1 MNYAFGENMNTQKFN
16 GQRLKDALQFREKK
30 MTELAD
36 ETGISK
42 QSLSLYANDGNTPP
56 FENVVK
62 IARAL
67 RFPADFFMSEDTCT
81 VATGNTY
88 FRSQASATKKSRYS
102 QKIKLEYVAKMYEV
116 LLNYINFPELN
127 LPKLNDFNLPDDV
140 AEADSDE
147 AYEEIERLTKEVR
160 KYWGISPGPID
171 NLQYIL
177 ESNGIIVTGF
187 NDVSSDIDAFSQ
199 QIDVNGKKVFIIA
212 LAIGSKPIERLRF
225 DMAHELGHILMHSW
239 GEDNE
244 NVSKDEFNAREKQA
258 NFFASALLLPRE
270 TFARAVSAYP
280 TNVDYYKSLKKRWKV
295 SMQAMMY
302 QARQLEIIT
311 PSQFQYMMRTVSK
324 NGWRTKEPGDV
335 PGRIRDTIFQ
345 GAIDLLFDG
354 GYLTVN
360 ELMKEFAHYGI
371 ILSQEDLE
379 NLMCLK
385 EGTLKQENKVISFIS
400 IKKDV
405 E

>member
-1 MNYAFGENMNTQKFN
+1 MKTQKFN

-42 QSLSLYANDGNTPP
+42 QSLSLYANDSNTPP

-67 RFPADFFMSEDTCT
+67 KFPTDFFMSEDSCT

-88 FRSQASATKKSRYS
+88 FRSQAAVKKKSRNA
-102 QKIKLEYVAKMYEV
+102 QKIKLEYVAKIYEA
-116 LLNYINFPELN
+116 LLNYIDFPALN
-127 LPKLNDFNLPDDV
+127 LPVLDDFSLPDDI
-140 AEADSDE
+140 AEAKSDE
-147 AYEEIERLTKEVR
+147 ACAEIERLAQAIR
-160 KYWGISPGPID
+160 KYWNIDSGPID
-171 NLQYIL
+171 NLQYYL

-187 NDVSSDIDAFSQ
+187 RDVSSDIDAFSQ
-199 QIDVNGKKVFIIA
+199 QVDVNGTNVFIIA
-212 LAIGSKPIERLRF
+212 LAIGSKPIERLRL
-225 DMAHELGHILMHSW
+225 DMAHELGHILMHTW

-244 NVSKDEFNAREKQA
+244 DVSREEFNAREWQA
-258 NFFASALLLPRE
+258 NYFASALLLPKE
-270 TFARAVSAYP
+270 TFTRSVSAYP
-280 TNVDYYKSLKKRWKV
+280 TNVDYYKSLKKKWKV

-302 QARQLEIIT
+302 RARQLDIIT
-311 PSQFQYMMRTVSK
+311 DNQFQYMMRIVSK

-335 PGRIRDTIFQ
+335 PGQIGDTVFQ

-354 GYLTVN
+354 EYVTVD
-360 ELMKEFAHYGI
+360 ELLNVIAEYGVN
-371 ILSQEDLE
+371 LFQEDLE

-385 EGTLKQENKVISFIS
+385 TGTLDQKSKIIPFLAVKTDDN
-400 IKKDV
+400 
-405 E
+405 

>member
-1 MNYAFGENMNTQKFN
+1 MKTQKFN
-16 GQRLKDALQFREKK
+16 GQRLKEALQFREKK

-42 QSLSLYANDGNTPP
+42 QSLSLYANDGNIPP
-56 FENVVK
+56 FENVIK
-62 IARAL
+62 IACAL
-67 RFPADFFMSEDTCT
+67 RFPTDFFMTVDSCT
-81 VATGNTY
+81 VSTSNTY

-116 LLNYINFPELN
+116 LLNYINFPALN
-127 LPKLNDFNLPDDV
+127 LPKLGGFSLSDDV
-140 AEADSDE
+140 SEADSDE
-147 AYEEIERLTKEVR
+147 TYAEIERLALEVR
-160 KYWGISPGPID
+160 KHWGIGSGPID

-187 NDVSSDIDAFSQ
+187 SDVSSDIDAFSQ
-199 QIDVNGKKVFIIA
+199 QIDINGQKVYIIA

-225 DMAHELGHILMHSW
+225 DMAHELGHILMHTW

-244 NVSKDEFNAREKQA
+244 DVPKDEFNAREKQA

-270 TFARAVSAYP
+270 TFIRSVSAYP
-280 TNVDYYKSLKKRWKV
+280 TNVDYYKSLKKKWKV

-302 QARQLEIIT
+302 RARQLGIIT
-311 PSQFQYMMRTVSK
+311 DNQFQYMIRTVSK

-335 PGRIRDTIFQ
+335 PGQIRDTIFQ

-354 GYLTVN
+354 GYLTVD
-360 ELMKEFAHYGI
+360 ELLREFGHYGV

-385 EGTLKQENKVISFIS
+385 EGTLGQEAKMIPFIS
-400 IKKDV
+400 VKTDN

>member
-1 MNYAFGENMNTQKFN
+1 MKTQKFN
-16 GQRLKDALQFREKK
+16 GQRLKEALQFREKK

-56 FENVVK
+56 FENVIK
-62 IARAL
+62 IACAL
-67 RFPADFFMSEDTCT
+67 RFPTDFFMTVDSCT
-81 VATGNTY
+81 VSTGNTY

-116 LLNYINFPELN
+116 LLNYINFPALN
-127 LPKLNDFNLPDDV
+127 LPKLDGFSLPDDV
-140 AEADSDE
+140 SEADSDE
-147 AYEEIERLTKEVR
+147 TYTEIERLAAEVR
-160 KYWGISPGPID
+160 KHWGIGSGPID

-187 NDVSSDIDAFSQ
+187 SDVSSDIDAFSQ
-199 QIDVNGKKVFIIA
+199 QIDINGQKVYIIA

-225 DMAHELGHILMHSW
+225 DMAHELGHILMHIW

-244 NVSKDEFNAREKQA
+244 DVSKDEFNAREKQA

-270 TFARAVSAYP
+270 TFTRSVSAYP
-280 TNVDYYKSLKKRWKV
+280 TNVDYYKSLKKKWKV

-302 QARQLEIIT
+302 RARQLGIIT
-311 PSQFQYMMRTVSK
+311 DNQFQYMMRTVSK

-335 PGRIRDTIFQ
+335 PGQIRDTIFQ

-354 GYLTVN
+354 GYLTVD
-360 ELMKEFAHYGI
+360 ELLREFGHYGV

-385 EGTLKQENKVISFIS
+385 EGTLGQEVKVIPFIS
-400 IKKDV
+400 VKTDN

>member
-1 MNYAFGENMNTQKFN
+1 MKTQKFN
-16 GQRLKDALQFREKK
+16 GQRLKEALQFREKK

-36 ETGISK
+36 ETRISK
-42 QSLSLYANDGNTPP
+42 QSLSLYANDNNTPP

-67 RFPADFFMSEDTCT
+67 SFPIDFFMTEDTCT
-81 VATGNTY
+81 VSTGNTY

-116 LLNYINFPELN
+116 LLNYINFPVLN
-127 LPKLNDFNLPDDV
+127 LPKMDNFSLPDDMT
-140 AEADSDE
+140 EADSDE
-147 AYEEIERLTKEVR
+147 TYVRIEKLAAEVR
-160 KYWGISPGPID
+160 KYWGIGSGPID

-177 ESNGIIVTGF
+177 ESNGIIITGF
-187 NDVSSDIDAFSQ
+187 KDVGSDIDAFSQ
-199 QIDVNGKKVFIIA
+199 QIDVDGQKVYIIA
-212 LAIGSKPIERLRF
+212 LAIGAKPIERLRF
-225 DMAHELGHILMHSW
+225 DMAHELGHILMHAW

-244 NVSKDEFNAREKQA
+244 DVSKDEFNAREKQA

-270 TFARAVSAYP
+270 TFTRSVSAYP
-280 TNVDYYKSLKKRWKV
+280 TNVDYYRALKRKWKV

-302 QARQLEIIT
+302 RARQIGIIT
-311 PSQFQYMMRTVSK
+311 DNQFQYMMRIVSK

-335 PGRIRDTIFQ
+335 PGQIRDTIFQ

-354 GYLTVN
+354 GYLTVD
-360 ELMKEFAHYGI
+360 ELLREFGRYGV

-385 EGTLKQENKVISFIS
+385 EGTLRQEAKVIPFMSV
-400 IKKDV
+400 KADT

>member
-1 MNYAFGENMNTQKFN
+1 MKTQKFN
-16 GQRLKDALQFREKK
+16 GKRLKEALQFREKK

-67 RFPADFFMSEDTCT
+67 RFPTDFFMAEDLCT

-88 FRSQASATKKSRYS
+88 FRSQASATKKSRSS
-102 QKIKLEYVAKMYEV
+102 QKLKLEYVAKMYEV

-127 LPKLNDFNLPDDV
+127 LPKIDDFSLPDDI

-147 AYEEIERLTKEVR
+147 TYAEIEKLAAEVR
-160 KYWGISPGPID
+160 KFWGMGSGPID

-187 NDVSSDIDAFSQ
+187 SDVASDIDAFSQ
-199 QIDVNGKKVFIIA
+199 QIDIDGKKVYIIA

-225 DMAHELGHILMHSW
+225 DMAHELGHILMHTW

-244 NVSKDEFNAREKQA
+244 DVSKDEFNAREKQA

-270 TFARAVSAYP
+270 TFTRSVSAYP

-302 QARQLEIIT
+302 RTRQLGII
-311 PSQFQYMMRTVSK
+311 SDNQFQYMMRTVSK

-335 PGRIRDTIFQ
+335 PGHIKDTIFQ

-354 GYLTVN
+354 GYLTVD
-360 ELMKEFAHYGI
+360 ELLKEFGHYGV

-385 EGTLKQENKVISFIS
+385 EGTLKQEAKVIPFIS
-400 IKKDV
+400 VKADNG
-405 E
+405 

>member
-1 MNYAFGENMNTQKFN
+1 MKSQIFN

-62 IARAL
+62 IAESL
-67 RFPADFFMSEDTCT
+67 KIPTDFFMTEDRCT

-88 FRSQASATKKSRYS
+88 FRSQAAATKKSRNA
-102 QKIKLEYVAKMYEV
+102 QKIKLEYAAKIYEA
-116 LLNYINFPELN
+116 LLNYIDFPVLN
-127 LPKLNDFNLPDDV
+127 LPVLDDFFLPDDV
-140 AEADSDE
+140 AEGKSEE
-147 AYEEIERLTKEVR
+147 ACAEIERLAQFVR
-160 KYWGISPGPID
+160 KYWGVGSGPID
-171 NLQYIL
+171 NLQYCL
-177 ESNGIIVTGF
+177 ESNGIIITGF
-187 NDVSSDIDAFSQ
+187 RDVSSDIDAFSQ
-199 QIDVNGKKVFIIA
+199 QVNVNGTKVFIIA
-212 LAIGSKPIERLRF
+212 LAIGSKPIERLRL

-244 NVSKDEFNAREKQA
+244 DISRDEFNVREWQA
-258 NFFASALLLPRE
+258 NYFASALLLPKE
-270 TFARAVSAYP
+270 TFTRSVSAYP
-280 TNVDYYKSLKKRWKV
+280 TNVDYYKSLKRKWKV

-302 QARQLEIIT
+302 RARQLDIIT
-311 PSQFQYMMRTVSK
+311 DNQFQYMMRIVSK

-335 PGRIRDTIFQ
+335 PGQLRDTIFQ

-354 GYLTVN
+354 EYVTVD
-360 ELMKEFAHYGI
+360 ELLNVIAEYGVD
-371 ILSQEDLE
+371 LFQEDLE

-385 EGTLKQENKVISFIS
+385 TGTLDQKSKIVPFLSV
-400 IKKDV
+400 KTD
-405 E
+405 

>member
-1 MNYAFGENMNTQKFN
+1 MKSQKFN

-56 FENVVK
+56 FENVIK
-62 IARAL
+62 IAHAL
-67 RFPADFFMSEDTCT
+67 SFPADFFMSEDYCT

-127 LPKLNDFNLPDDV
+127 LPKLKDFSLPDDV
-140 AEADSDE
+140 SEADSDE
-147 AYEEIERLTKEVR
+147 VYAEIERLAKEVR
-160 KYWGISPGPID
+160 KYWGIGSGRIN

-187 NDVSSDIDAFSQ
+187 SDVASDIDAFSQ
-199 QIDVNGKKVFIIA
+199 QIDIDGKRIYIIA

-225 DMAHELGHILMHSW
+225 DMAHELGHILMHTWS
-239 GEDNE
+239 EDNE
-244 NVSKDEFNAREKQA
+244 DVSKDEFIAREKQA

-270 TFARAVSAYP
+270 TFSRSVSAYP
-280 TNVDYYKSLKKRWKV
+280 TNVDYYRLLKKKWKV

-302 QARQLEIIT
+302 RARQLNIIT
-311 PSQFQYMMRTVSK
+311 FNQFQYMMRIVSK
-324 NGWRTKEPGDV
+324 NGWRIKEPGDV
-335 PGRIRDTIFQ
+335 PGQISDTIFQ

-354 GYLTVN
+354 GYLTVD
-360 ELMKEFAHYGI
+360 ELLREFARFGV
-371 ILSQEDLE
+371 ILSQNDLE
-379 NLMCLK
+379 NLMGLK
-385 EGTLKQENKVISFIS
+385 EGTLQQEAEVIPFITV
-400 IKKDV
+400 KKDI